1 MDDPAPAKCKLD
13 GDCGGLSA
21 YRAAIADTIKFTSN
35 FYFFLFSLSDVVLIH
50 VDLPAESKDGSN
62 SVIRCSGTLPL
73 PMLEGPLPPGYYVL
87 RMGPG
92 AAFAALML
100 YFDAATEGAR
110 VSGGRISTI
119 YAPVGV
125 EIYRLLRDMHYADWR
140 KWADRTTMWFCCEL
154 YALPRVRIGVSGPVL
169 VVKSATSG

>member
-1 MDDPAPAKCKLD
+1 MDDLTPAKCKLD
-13 GDCGGLSA
+13 GDCKGLSA
-21 YRAAIADTIKFTSN
+21 YRATIADTIKFTSN
-35 FYFFLFSLSDVVLIH
+35 FYFFLFSLSYVFLVH

-92 AAFAALML
+92 AVFAALTL
-100 YFDAATEGAR
+100 HFDAATEGAR

-119 YAPVGV
+119 YAPVVV
-125 EIYRLLRDMHYADWR
+125 EIFRVLRDMHYADSR
-140 KWADRTTMWFCCEL
+140 KWADQMTMWFCYEL

-169 VVKSATSG
+169 VIKSVISG